1 MKGRKKRILLVAVA
15 LALCLFAH
23 TAISFGALV
32 KHGQYNLP
40 GATSIVG
47 DFTIDGKQAFCI
59 QHTKYSAPNGTA
71 FTETLYDD
79 PVFQK
84 ILYYGWGGPK
94 QWSGFSS
101 KEQGVVATSLVLSE
115 TYNAPAENGLYD
127 YIPIVSNYKAF
138 LAKQPVPADQSV
150 TFSKTSVA
158 AYYDKANNN
167 QRTPTIKILGNANGK
182 VTFTLPKG
190 AFVKNVTKDAT
201 LSGKVTL
208 PVGTEFFLFAKLG
221 GVAGTYS
228 TGTVGQTFRYQP
240 MIYNFGSAYQQM
252 GNYKIITDSGGSTS
266 LFVDWIEPGHAK
278 MTKSLEDIDG
288 MDVGSLEGFRFI
300 FSREGYPDVV
310 STTDEKGNFT
320 ATLWPGTYKITESSV
335 PMEQIKIAGSKNVTI
350 EEGKTVQIALKN
362 HFKKGK
368 LRVIKTQDFGDLID
382 GSTFLL
388 ESQSFTGYK
397 KEFQVKNGELNV
409 EGIPIGTY
417 LLTETKTPDGHS
429 VVKEVYEVEIKENQT
444 TERIVVNRLA
454 PRGELVVR
462 KIDTESGDAIKDTQF
477 TLTAL
482 DDIYSPITLKKIHSK
497 GDILGIGST
506 DEEGTLRFT
515 DLHMGKY
522 RLTESKETPGYI
534 PNQKA
539 YDFELRQS
547 DFETR
552 LYTELAEIGNKK
564 TTTEVSKKDVSTG
577 DELPGASMKIIDR
590 NSGDVVEEWISGEEP
605 HTIRGLVYDKEYILR
620 EDLAPLGYYT
630 AADVIFVAGSDAKV
644 EMLDE
649 PSKVL
654 VSKVDG
660 ISGKEVSGAKL
671 QIIQPET
678 GKILKEW
685 KSSEKPEM
693 ITGLEIGKK
702 YVLTEVEA
710 PEGYILSKEEIKFTV
725 GEDKKVIMK
734 NKPIIRDKAVKTG
747 DPFYTGGIL
756 VLMLTAGFSVLA
768 AFRRNRE

>member
-1 MKGRKKRILLVAVA
+1 MLLVAA
-15 LALCLFAH
+15 AFALCLFSH

-32 KHGQYNLP
+32 KHGEYNLP

-79 PVFQK
+79 PLFQK
-84 ILYYGWGGPK
+84 VLYYGWGGPK
-94 QWSGFSS
+94 QWGGFSS
-101 KEQGVVATSLVLSE
+101 KEQGIVATSLVLSE
-115 TYNAPAENGLYD
+115 IYNAPGENGLYD
-127 YIPIVSNYKAF
+127 YIPIVSNYKSF
-138 LAKQPVPADQSV
+138 LAKQPMPADQSV
-150 TFSKTSVA
+150 AFSKTSVA

-167 QRTPTIKILGNANGK
+167 QRTPTVKILGNADGK
-182 VTFTLPKG
+182 VTFTVPEG
-190 AFVKNVTKDAT
+190 AFVKNVTKDTT

-221 GVAGTYS
+221 AVAGTYS

-240 MIYNFGSAYQQM
+240 MIYSFGSAYQQM
-252 GNYKIITDSGGSTS
+252 GNYKIITDSGASTS

-288 MDVGSLEGFRFI
+288 MTVGSLEGFRFS

-310 STTDEKGNFT
+310 ATTDEKGNLT
-320 ATLWPGTYKITESSV
+320 ATLWPGTYKITESNV
-335 PMEQIKIAGSKNVTI
+335 PMEQIKIAESKNITI
-350 EEGKTVQIALKN
+350 EEGKTAQIALKN

-417 LLTETKTPDGHS
+417 LLTEVKIPDGHS
-429 VVKEVYEVEIKENQT
+429 VVKEVYAVEIQEDQT
-444 TERIVVNRLA
+444 TEKVVVNRLE
-454 PRGELVVR
+454 PKGEIIVR
-462 KIDTESGDAIKDTQF
+462 KIDTESDGTIQGTQF

-482 DDIYSPITLKKIHSK
+482 DDIYSPINLKKIHSK
-497 GDILGIGST
+497 GDLIGSGYT
-506 DEEGTLRFT
+506 DENGNLKFQN
-515 DLHMGKY
+515 LHMGKY
-522 RLTESKETPGYI
+522 RLTETKETPGYI

-539 YDFELRQS
+539 YDFEFRQL
-547 DFETR
+547 DFETK

-577 DELPGASMKIIDR
+577 KELPGASMKIIDR
-590 NSGDVVEEWISGEEP
+590 KTGDVVEEWVSGKEP
-605 HTIRGLVYDKEYILR
+605 HIIRGLVYDKEYILR

-630 AADVIFVAGSDAKV
+630 AADVIFIAGSDSKV

-649 PSKVL
+649 PTKVFI
-654 VSKVDG
+654 SKVDA

-671 QIIQPET
+671 QIIQQKT
-678 GKILKEW
+678 GKVVRDW
-685 KSSEKPEM
+685 KSSAKSEM
-693 ITGLEIGKK
+693 IAGLEIGKE
-702 YVLTEVEA
+702 YILIEAEA
-710 PEGYILSKEEIKFTV
+710 PDGYILSEEEIRFTV

-734 NKPIIRDKAVKTG
+734 NKPIVRDKTVKTG
-747 DPFYTGGIL
+747 DPSYTGGIL
-756 VLMLTAGFSVLA
+756 VLILTAGFSVLA